1 VILTKLF
8 GIKNY
13 TKQNILRIS
22 PLSKTITIIDTFG
35 FLFRSFYALP
45 PLTNKEGFPTG
56 LLTGFTNFIASIE
69 KEHNTDY
76 IVFALDLKGPTFRN
90 EIDPEYKANRQ
101 PPPEE
106 LVQQLPIAIQWV
118 EQMGFATVSKQGFE
132 ADDMI
137 ASVAKMAKEQGMNV
151 RIVSHDKDLYQMID
165 DGKIVVIDAV
175 KRKSI
180 DEAACIEKY
189 GIRPNQFTDYQSLL
203 GDSADNVPGVKGVG
217 KVTAQKLLNQF
228 DTLQGIYDNIDEV
241 KPAGVQ
247 NKLRTFEADAWRSQ
261 KLVTLVDDIF
271 ENIDFSSYILPSQN
285 PFLGI
290 VDDLHKYELNGV
302 LRQLKAK
309 GMIANIQ
316 PSKKE
321 EKQEAPREN
330 FDYVLLDS
338 EAKLFDVI
346 KQIPKESLVAL
357 DTETTGLDASK
368 DSLVGFSFAFDETK
382 AYYVPLAHFYLGVG
396 EQISKE
402 VGVRALRELLSFN
415 IVGHNMKFDLKFLL
429 PYLGIKSYK
438 VYADTM
444 LLAWLVNSE
453 KPVGLDKLSLLYFNH
468 TMIAFKETVKKGEN
482 FSSVALEEAANYAA
496 EDALITF
503 KLYDKLMKQL
513 DLQDASHL
521 KDEANEVE
529 FPFIETLIEMEN
541 EGIQVDTDFLEN
553 FKGETEIL
561 LDELR
566 QKIYTLAGGEFNIN
580 STKQLGVVLF
590 ETLELPV
597 GKKTKTGYST
607 DEKVL
612 NGLYDKH
619 EIIPALLHYREV
631 FKLYSTYITPLLEL
645 GLANEDR
652 RIHTSFLQTGTATG
666 RLSSKNPNLQNIP
679 VRSPMGAKIREAF
692 VASKGKMLIGIDYS
706 QIELRLLAHFS
717 MDATLMDAFAHD
729 KDIHRQTAVA
739 IFGEEEADAKRSIAK
754 TVNFGLLYGMG
765 PKKLSVDIG
774 VTTKEAKVIIEAYF
788 ENFPTVK
795 TFLRSIADGAKEIGY
810 VETLLRRRRYF
821 NFESAPPMMKAAYE
835 RESVNTVF
843 QGSAADLIKLSMNK
857 ISEVIKT
864 EQLKAKMLLQIHDE
878 LIFEVNENEAEVLA
892 EKFKTIMEGIF
903 ELKVPLRSSV
913 NIGTSWAE
921 LK

>member
-1 VILTKLF
+1 M
-8 GIKNY
+8 
-13 TKQNILRIS
+13 
-22 PLSKTITIIDTFG
+22 SKTITIIDTFG
-35 FLFRSFYALP
+35 FLFRSFFALP
-45 PLTNKEGFPTG
+45 PLRNKDGFPTG
-56 LLTGFTNFIASIE
+56 LLTGFTNFIASVE

-76 IVFALDLKGPTFRN
+76 IVFALDMKGPTFRN

-101 PPPEE
+101 PPPED
-106 LVQQLPIAIQWV
+106 LLAQLPIAIEWV
-118 EQMGFATVSKQGFE
+118 EKMGFATVSKSGYE

-137 ASVAKMAKEQGMNV
+137 ASVAKVAVKAGMKV

-165 DGKIVVIDAV
+165 DGKVVVVDAI
-175 KRKSI
+175 KRKNM
-180 DEAACIEKY
+180 DEEACIEKY
-189 GIRPNQFTDYQSLL
+189 GIRPDQFTDYQSLL

-217 KVTAQKLLNQF
+217 KVTAQKLLSQF
-228 DTLQGIYDNIDEV
+228 ETLQGIYDNIDEV

-247 NKLRTFEADAWRSQ
+247 KKLRDFEKDAWRSQ

-271 ENIDFSSYILPSQN
+271 ESLDFSKFILSDKN

-290 VDDLHKYELNGV
+290 VDDLHRYELNGI

-309 GMIANIQ
+309 GMIEDLKPPKALID
-316 PSKKE
+316 E
-321 EKQEAPREN
+321 VPREALES
-330 FDYVLLDS
+330 VLLDS
-338 EAKLFDVI
+338 ETKLFEVI
-346 KQIPKESLVAL
+346 NAIEKDSIIAL
-357 DTETTGLDASK
+357 DTETTGLNHKK
-368 DSLVGFSFAFDETK
+368 DSLVGFSFAVDDTK
-382 AYYVPLAHFYLGVG
+382 GYYVPLAHAYLGVG

-402 VGVRALRELLSFN
+402 IGVRALRQLLDFK
-415 IVGHNMKFDLKFLL
+415 IVGHNLKFDLKFIC
-429 PYLGIKSYK
+429 PYLGINAYTP
-438 VYADTM
+438 YADSM

-453 KPVGLDKLSLLYFNH
+453 KPVGLDKQADLYFQH
-468 TMIAFKETVKKGEN
+468 KMISFKDTVKKGEN
-482 FSSVALEEAANYAA
+482 FSSVALDDAAAYAG
-496 EDALITF
+496 EDALITYKLYF
-503 KLYDKLMKQL
+503 KLLEQLKLQN
-513 DLQDASHL
+513 AEHL
-521 KDEANEVE
+521 IQEAKEVE
-529 FPFIETLIEMEN
+529 FPFIQTLISMEE
-541 EGIQVDTDFLEN
+541 EGIKVDTDFLQN
-553 FKGETEIL
+553 FKTETEVL

-566 QKIYTLAGGEFNIN
+566 KKIYGLAGGEFNIN
-580 STKQLGVVLF
+580 STKQLGVILF

-612 NGLYDKH
+612 NGLFGTHD
-619 EIIPALLHYREV
+619 IIPALLNYREV

-645 GLANEDR
+645 GLETDDR

-692 VASKGKMLIGIDYS
+692 VAQDGKTLIGIDYS

-717 MDATLMDAFAHD
+717 QDPTLLDAFAHD

-739 IFGEEEADAKRSIAK
+739 IFGEEEADAKRNVAK

-765 PKKLSVDIG
+765 PKKLSIDIG
-774 VTTKEAKVIIEAYF
+774 VTTKEAKLIIEAYF

-795 TFLRSIADGAKEIGY
+795 TFLRSIADSAKEIGY

-857 ISEVIKT
+857 IHEHIKT
-864 EQLKAKMLLQIHDE
+864 KHLKAKMLLQIHDE
-878 LIFEVNENEAEVLA
+878 LIFEVDENEAESLA
-892 EKFKTIMEGIF
+892 EEFKNIMENIY
-903 ELKVPLRSSV
+903 KIAVPLRSSV
-913 NIGTSWAE
+913 NIGKNWSQ

>member
-1 VILTKLF
+1 MFLL
-8 GIKNY
+8 
-13 TKQNILRIS
+13 
-22 PLSKTITIIDTFG
+22 PKTITIIDTFG

-45 PLTNKEGFPTG
+45 PLTNKDGFPTG

-76 IVFALDLKGPTFRN
+76 IVFALDMKGPTFRN
-90 EIDPEYKANRQ
+90 EIDPQYKANRQ

-106 LVQQLPIAIQWV
+106 LVAQLPIAISWV
-118 EQMGFATVSKQGFE
+118 EQMGFATVSKSGYE

-137 ASVAKMAKEQGMNV
+137 ASVAKLAKEQGMKV

-189 GIRPNQFTDYQSLL
+189 GIRPDQFTDYQSLL

-217 KVTAQKLLNQF
+217 KVTAQKLLSQYE
-228 DTLQGIYDNIDEV
+228 TLQGIYDNIDDV

-247 NKLRTFEADAWRSQ
+247 NKLRTFEKDAWMSQ

-271 ENIDFSSYILPSQN
+271 ESVDFDSYTLPDKN

-309 GMIANIQ
+309 GMIADIQ
-316 PSKKE
+316 ASSA
-321 EKQEAPREN
+321 KQEKIEPARQN
-330 FDYVLLDS
+330 FEYILLDD
-338 EAKLFDVI
+338 EKKLFDVI
-346 KQIPKESLVAL
+346 KTIPKDAVLAL
-357 DTETTGLDASK
+357 DTETTGLDASS
-368 DSLVGFSFAFDETK
+368 DALVGFSFAFEETK
-382 AYYVPLAHFYLGVG
+382 GYYVPLTHFYLGVG
-396 EQISKE
+396 NQVSKE
-402 VGVRALRELLSFN
+402 IGVRVLRELLSFKV
-415 IVGHNMKFDLKFLL
+415 VGHNLKFDLKFLY

-438 VYADTM
+438 IFADTM

-453 KPVGLDKLSLLYFNH
+453 KPVGLDKLSSLYFNH
-468 TMIAFKETVKKGEN
+468 EMIAFKDTVKKGEN
-482 FSSVALEEAANYAA
+482 FSSVDLNEATSYAA
-496 EDALITF
+496 EDAIITF
-503 KLYDKLMKQL
+503 KLYNKLLKQL
-513 DLQDASHL
+513 ELQNATHL
-521 KDEANEVE
+521 IQEANDVE
-529 FPFIETLIEMEN
+529 FPFIQTLIEMEE
-541 EGIQVDTDFLEN
+541 EGIEVDTDFLEN
-553 FKGETEIL
+553 FKQETEVL

-566 QKIYTLAGGEFNIN
+566 AKIYGFAGGEFNIN
-580 STKQLGVVLF
+580 STKQLGVILF

-619 EIIPALLHYREV
+619 EIIPALLNYREV

-645 GLANEDR
+645 GKENEDR

-692 VASKGKMLIGIDYS
+692 ISAKGKTLIGIDYS

-717 MDATLMDAFAHD
+717 QDATLLDAFAHD

-739 IFGEEEADAKRSIAK
+739 IFGEDEADAKRSVAK

-774 VTTKEAKVIIEAYF
+774 VSTKEAKEIIEAYF

-795 TFLRSIADGAKEIGY
+795 TFLRSIADSAKEIGY
-810 VETLLRRRRYF
+810 VETLLNRRRYF
-821 NFESAPPMMKAAYE
+821 NFDSAPPMMKAAYE

-857 ISEVIKT
+857 IAEVIKS
-864 EQLKAKMLLQIHDE
+864 ENLNAKMLLQIHDE
-878 LIFEVNENEAEVLA
+878 LIFEVNEVDAEVLA
-892 EKFKTIMEGIF
+892 EKFKTIMEEIF
-903 ELKVPLRSSV
+903 TLSVPLRTSV
-913 NIGTSWAE
+913 NIGTSWSK

>member
-1 VILTKLF
+1 M
-8 GIKNY
+8 
-13 TKQNILRIS
+13 
-22 PLSKTITIIDTFG
+22 SKTITIIDTFG
-35 FLFRSFYALP
+35 FLFRSFFALP
-45 PLTNKEGFPTG
+45 PLRNAEGFPTG
-56 LLTGFTNFIASIE
+56 LLTGFTNFIASVE

-76 IVFALDLKGPTFRN
+76 IVFALDMKGPTFRN

-101 PPPEE
+101 PPPED
-106 LVQQLPIAIQWV
+106 LIAQLPIAVDWV
-118 EQMGFATVSKQGFE
+118 TQMGFATVSKTGYE

-137 ASVAKMAKEQGMNV
+137 ASVAKMAVEAGMKV

-165 DGKIVVIDAV
+165 DGNVVVVDAI
-175 KRKSI
+175 KRKDM

-189 GIRPNQFTDYQSLL
+189 GIRPDQFTDYQSLL

-217 KVTAQKLLNQF
+217 KVTAQKLLSQF

-247 NKLRTFEADAWRSQ
+247 KKLRDFEDDAWRSQ

-271 ENIDFSSYILPSQN
+271 ETIDFSSYTLPEQN

-290 VDDLHKYELNGV
+290 LDDLHKYELNGV
-302 LRQLKAK
+302 IRQLKAK
-309 GMIANIQ
+309 GMIDDIK
-316 PSKKE
+316 PSKPALEEEPKE
-321 EKQEAPREN
+321 VLES
-330 FDYVLLDS
+330 VLLDT
-338 EAKLFDVI
+338 ETKLFDVI
-346 KQIPKESLVAL
+346 NAIAKDAIIAL
-357 DTETTGLDASK
+357 DTETTGLDDKK
-368 DSLVGFSFAFDETK
+368 DSLVGFSFAIDDTK
-382 AYYVPLAHFYLGVG
+382 GYYVPLAHAYLGVG
-396 EQISKE
+396 DQISKE
-402 VGVRALRELLSFN
+402 IGVRALRALLEFKV
-415 IVGHNMKFDLKFLL
+415 VGHNMKFDLKFIC
-429 PYLGIKSYK
+429 PYLGMKAYTP
-438 VYADTM
+438 YADSM

-453 KPVGLDKLSLLYFNH
+453 KPVGLDKQADLYFKH
-468 TMIAFKETVKKGEN
+468 KMISFKDTVKKGEN
-482 FSSVALEEAANYAA
+482 FSSVALEDAAAYAG
-496 EDALITF
+496 EDALITYRLYF
-503 KLYDKLMKQL
+503 RLLEQLKLQN
-513 DLQDASHL
+513 AEHL
-521 KDEANEVE
+521 ITEAKEIE
-529 FPFIETLIEMEN
+529 FPFIQTLIEMEA
-541 EGIQVDTDFLEN
+541 EGIKIDTDFLQS
-553 FKGETEIL
+553 FKDETEVL

-566 QKIYTLAGGEFNIN
+566 QKIYGLAGGEFNIN

-612 NGLYDKH
+612 NGLFDAH
-619 EIIPALLHYREV
+619 DIIPALLNYREV

-645 GLANEDR
+645 GLSVDDR

-679 VRSPMGAKIREAF
+679 VRSAMGAKIRQAF
-692 VASKGKMLIGIDYS
+692 IAEEGKTLIGIDYS

-717 MDATLMDAFAHD
+717 QDPTLLDAFAHD

-739 IFGEEEADAKRSIAK
+739 IFGEEEADAKRNVAK

-843 QGSAADLIKLSMNK
+843 QGSAADLIKLSMNA
-857 ISEVIKT
+857 ISSHIKT
-864 EQLKAKMLLQIHDE
+864 QHLNAKMLLQIHDE
-878 LIFEVNENEAEVLA
+878 LIFEVNEDEAEVLA
-892 EKFKTIMEGIF
+892 RNFKDIMEEIY
-903 ELKVPLRSSV
+903 KIAVPLRTSV
-913 NIGTSWAE
+913 NIGKNWSE

>member
-1 VILTKLF
+1 
-8 GIKNY
+8 
-13 TKQNILRIS
+13 
-22 PLSKTITIIDTFG
+22 LSKTITIIDTFG

-45 PLTNKEGFPTG
+45 PLKNAEGFPTG
-56 LLTGFTNFIASIE
+56 LLTGFINFIASIE

-76 IVFALDLKGPTFRN
+76 IVFALDMKGPTFRN
-90 EIDPEYKANRQ
+90 EIDPEYKAHRP

-106 LVQQLPIAIQWV
+106 LIAQLPIAISWV
-118 EQMGFATVSKQGFE
+118 EQMGFATVSKSGYE

-137 ASVAKMAKEQGMNV
+137 ASVAKMAKDQGMNV

-165 DGKIVVIDAV
+165 DGKIVVVDAI
-175 KRKSI
+175 KRKDI

-217 KVTAQKLLNQF
+217 KVTAQKLLNEF
-228 DTLQGIYDNIDEV
+228 DTLQGIYDHIDEI

-247 NKLRTFEADAWRSQ
+247 NKLRTYEEDAWRSQ
-261 KLVTLVDDIF
+261 KLVTLVDNIF
-271 ENIDFSSYILPSQN
+271 EELDFSRFILSYEN

-290 VDDLHKYELNGV
+290 IDDLHKYELNGI

-309 GMIANIQ
+309 GMIADIQ
-316 PSKKE
+316 PSKPKE
-321 EKQEAPREN
+321 ESVDTPKQDFECL
-330 FDYVLLDS
+330 LLDS
-338 EAKLFDVI
+338 ETKLFDVI
-346 KQIPKESLVAL
+346 KSIPAGSIVAL
-357 DTETTGLDASK
+357 DTETTGLDSTK
-368 DSLVGFSFAFDETK
+368 DSLVGFSFAYDDK
-382 AYYVPLAHFYLGVG
+382 KGYYVPLAHAYLGVG

-402 VGVRALRELLSFN
+402 IGVRALRSLLEFK
-415 IVGHNMKFDLKFLL
+415 IIGHNLKFDLKFIC
-429 PYLGIKSYK
+429 PYLGIKAYEPYGDS
-438 VYADTM
+438 M

-453 KPVGLDKLSLLYFNH
+453 KPVGLDKQAELYFKH
-468 TMIAFKETVKKGEN
+468 KMISFKDTVKKGED
-482 FSSVALEEAANYAA
+482 FSSVDLEDAANYAA

-503 KLYDKLMKQL
+503 KLYFRLLEQL
-513 DLQDASHL
+513 SLQDAEHL
-521 KDEANEVE
+521 ITEAKEVE
-529 FPFIETLIEMEN
+529 FPFIQTLIDME
-541 EGIQVDTDFLEN
+541 EAGIKIDTDFLTV
-553 FKGETEIL
+553 FKAETEVL

-566 QKIYTLAGGEFNIN
+566 QKIYGLAGGEFNIN
-580 STKQLGVVLF
+580 STKQLGVILF

-612 NGLYDKH
+612 NGLYDAH
-619 EIIPALLHYREV
+619 EIIPALLNYREI
-631 FKLYSTYITPLLEL
+631 FKLYSTYIDPLLTL
-645 GLANEDR
+645 GLETEDR
-652 RIHTSFLQTGTATG
+652 RVHTSFLQTGTATG

-679 VRSPMGAKIREAF
+679 VRSPMGAKIRKAF
-692 VASKGKMLIGIDYS
+692 VAQEGKTLIGIDYS

-717 MDATLMDAFAHD
+717 QDPTLLDAFAND

-739 IFGEEEADAKRSIAK
+739 IFGEEEADAKRNVAK

-774 VTTKEAKVIIEAYF
+774 VSTKEAKEIIEAYF

-810 VETLLRRRRYF
+810 VETLLKRRRYF
-821 NFESAPPMMKAAYE
+821 NFETAPPMMKAAYE

-843 QGSAADLIKLSMNK
+843 QGSAADLIKLSMNAIAK
-857 ISEVIKT
+857 LIKK
-864 EQLKAKMLLQIHDE
+864 EKLNAKMLLQIHDE
-878 LIFEVNENEAEVLA
+878 LIFEVNEDEADVLA
-892 EKFKTIMEGIF
+892 ETFKGVMEGIYAIR
-903 ELKVPLRSSV
+903 VPLRSSV
-913 NIGTSWAE
+913 NIGRDWSE

>member
-1 VILTKLF
+1 M
-8 GIKNY
+8 
-13 TKQNILRIS
+13 
-22 PLSKTITIIDTFG
+22 SKTITIIDTFG
-35 FLFRSFYALP
+35 FLFRSFFALP
-45 PLTNKEGFPTG
+45 PLRNAEGFPTG
-56 LLTGFTNFIASIE
+56 LLTGFTNFIASVE

-76 IVFALDLKGPTFRN
+76 IVFALDMKGPTFRN

-101 PPPEE
+101 PPPED
-106 LVQQLPIAIQWV
+106 LIAQLPIAVDWV
-118 EQMGFATVSKQGFE
+118 TQMGFATVSKTGYE

-137 ASVAKMAKEQGMNV
+137 ASVAKMAKEQGMKV

-165 DGKIVVIDAV
+165 DGKVVVVDAI
-175 KRKSI
+175 KRKNI
-180 DEAACIEKY
+180 DEEACIEKY
-189 GIRPNQFTDYQSLL
+189 GIRPDQFTDYQSLL

-217 KVTAQKLLNQF
+217 KVTAQKLLSQF
-228 DTLQGIYDNIDEV
+228 ETLQGIYDNIDEV

-247 NKLRTFEADAWRSQ
+247 KKLRDFEDDAWRSQ

-271 ENIDFSSYILPSQN
+271 DNLDFSSFTLPEKN

-309 GMIANIQ
+309 GMIDDIQ
-316 PSKKE
+316 QSKPAVKE
-321 EKQEAPREN
+321 EPKEVLES
-330 FDYVLLDS
+330 VLLDT

-346 KQIPKESLVAL
+346 KGIPKDAVIAL
-357 DTETTGLDASK
+357 DTETTGLDDTK
-368 DSLVGFSFAFDETK
+368 DSLVGFSFAVDDK
-382 AYYVPLAHFYLGVG
+382 VGYYVPLAHAYLGVG
-396 EQISKE
+396 DQISKE
-402 VGVRALRELLSFN
+402 IGVRALRQLLDFKV
-415 IVGHNMKFDLKFLL
+415 VGHNLKFDLKFIC
-429 PYLGIKSYK
+429 PYLGLKSYTP
-438 VYADTM
+438 YADSM

-453 KPVGLDKLSLLYFNH
+453 KPVGLDKQAELYFKH
-468 TMIAFKETVKKGEN
+468 KMISFKDTVKKGEN
-482 FSSVALEEAANYAA
+482 FSSVALEDAAAYAG
-496 EDALITF
+496 EDALITY
-503 KLYDKLMKQL
+503 KLYFRLLEQL
-513 DLQDASHL
+513 KLQDAEHL
-521 KDEANEVE
+521 IEEAKEIE
-529 FPFIETLIEMEN
+529 FPFIQTLIEMEA
-541 EGIQVDTDFLEN
+541 EGIKVDTDFLQS
-553 FKGETEIL
+553 FKTETEML

-566 QKIYTLAGGEFNIN
+566 GRIYELAGGEFNIN

-619 EIIPALLHYREV
+619 EIIPALLDYREV
-631 FKLYSTYITPLLEL
+631 FKLYSTYIDPLLTL
-645 GLANEDR
+645 GMEKEDR

-679 VRSPMGAKIREAF
+679 VRSPMGAKIRQAF
-692 VASKGKMLIGIDYS
+692 VAEKGKKLIGIDYS

-717 MDATLMDAFAHD
+717 KDPTLLDAFAHD

-739 IFGEEEADAKRSIAK
+739 IFGEEEADSKRNVAK

-774 VTTKEAKVIIEAYF
+774 VSTKEAKEIIEAYF

-795 TFLRSIADGAKEIGY
+795 TFLRGIADSAKEVGY

-821 NFESAPPMMKAAYE
+821 NFETAPPMMKAAYE

-857 ISEVIKT
+857 ISTHIKS
-864 EQLKAKMLLQIHDE
+864 EGLNAKMLLQIHDE
-878 LIFEVNENEAEVLA
+878 LIFEVNADEADDLA
-892 EKFKTIMEGIF
+892 ETFKDIMENIF
-903 ELKVPLRSSV
+903 TIAVPLRSSV
-913 NIGTSWAE
+913 NIGDNWSE

>member
-1 VILTKLF
+1 M
-8 GIKNY
+8 
-13 TKQNILRIS
+13 
-22 PLSKTITIIDTFG
+22 SKTITIIDTFG

-45 PLTNKEGFPTG
+45 PLKNKDGFPTG
-56 LLTGFTNFIASIE
+56 LLTGFTNFIASVE

-76 IVFALDLKGPTFRN
+76 IVFALDVKGPTFRN
-90 EIDPEYKANRQ
+90 EIDPEYKAHR
-101 PPPEE
+101 PAPPEE
-106 LVQQLPIAIQWV
+106 LTMQLPIAIEWV
-118 EQMGFATVSKQGFE
+118 KQMGFATVSQTGYE

-137 ASVAKMAKEQGMNV
+137 ASVAKLATQEGLNV

-165 DGKIVVIDAV
+165 DGKVVVVDAI

-180 DEAACIEKY
+180 DEEACIEKY

-217 KVTAQKLLNQF
+217 KVTAEKLLKQF
-228 DTLQGIYDNIDEV
+228 DTLKGIYENIDEV
-241 KPAGVQ
+241 KPAGLQ
-247 NKLRTFEADAWRSQ
+247 KKLRDFEADAWRSQ
-261 KLVTLVDDIF
+261 QLVTLVDDIF
-271 ENIDFSSYILPSQN
+271 ESLDFDSFKLPEQN

-309 GMIANIQ
+309 GMIADIQ

-321 EKQEAPREN
+321 EEPEAPRQV
-330 FDYVLLDS
+330 FDYILLDN
-338 EAKLFDVI
+338 EQKLFDII
-346 KQIPKESLVAL
+346 KNIPKDSIVAL
-357 DTETTGLDASK
+357 DTETTGLDSTK
-368 DSLVGFSFAFDETK
+368 DTLVGFSFAFEEETG
-382 AYYVPLAHFYLGVG
+382 YYVPLAHTYLGVG

-402 VGVRALRELLSFN
+402 IGVRALRQLLDFK
-415 IVGHNMKFDLKFLL
+415 IVGHNLKFDLKFIY
-429 PYLGIKSYK
+429 PYLGIKSYEP
-438 VYADTM
+438 YADSM

-453 KPVGLDKLSLLYFNH
+453 KPVGLDKQAELYFNH
-468 TMIAFKETVKKGEN
+468 KMISFKDTVKKGED
-482 FSSVALEEAANYAA
+482 FSSVALEDAANYAA
-496 EDALITF
+496 EDALITL
-503 KLYDKLMKQL
+503 KLYYRLLEQL
-513 DLQDASHL
+513 KLQDAEHL
-521 KDEANEVE
+521 ITEAKEIE
-529 FPFIETLIEMEN
+529 FPFIQTLIEMED
-541 EGIQVDTDFLEN
+541 EGIKIDTAFLEE
-553 FKGETEIL
+553 FKAETEIL
-561 LDELR
+561 LDSLR

-612 NGLYDKH
+612 NSLYDTH
-619 EIIPALLHYREV
+619 DIIPVLLEYREV
-631 FKLYSTYITPLLEL
+631 FKLYSTYIDPLLTL
-645 GLANEDR
+645 GLSTEDR

-679 VRSPMGAKIREAF
+679 VRSPMGAKIRKAF
-692 VASKGKMLIGIDYS
+692 IASEGKTLIGIDYS

-717 MDATLMDAFAHD
+717 QDATLLDAFAHD

-739 IFGEEEADAKRSIAK
+739 IFGEDQADAKRNVAK

-774 VTTKEAKVIIEAYF
+774 VSTKEAKEIIEAYF

-810 VETLLRRRRYF
+810 VETLLKRRRYF
-821 NFESAPPMMKAAYE
+821 NFETAPPMMKAAYE

-843 QGSAADLIKLSMNK
+843 QGSAADLIKLSMNEIAK
-857 ISEVIKT
+857 VIKK
-864 EQLKAKMLLQIHDE
+864 EHLSAKMLLQIHDE
-878 LIFEVNENEAEVLA
+878 LIFEVDENQAEVLA
-892 EKFKTIMEGIF
+892 ERFKSIMEGIYT
-903 ELKVPLRSSV
+903 LGVPLRSSV
-913 NIGTSWAE
+913 NIGKNWSE

>member
-1 VILTKLF
+1 
-8 GIKNY
+8 
-13 TKQNILRIS
+13 
-22 PLSKTITIIDTFG
+22 LSKTITIIDTFG
-35 FLFRSFYALP
+35 FLFRSFFALP
-45 PLTNKEGFPTG
+45 PLRNAEGFPTG
-56 LLTGFTNFIASIE
+56 LLTGFTNFIASVE

-76 IVFALDLKGPTFRN
+76 IVFALDMKGPTFRN

-101 PPPEE
+101 PPPED
-106 LVQQLPIAIQWV
+106 LVAQLPIAIEWV
-118 EQMGFATVSKQGFE
+118 EKMGFTTVSKSGYE

-137 ASVAKMAKEQGMNV
+137 ASVAKIAVAAGMKV

-165 DGKIVVIDAV
+165 DGNVIVVDAI
-175 KRKSI
+175 KRKNM

-189 GIRPNQFTDYQSLL
+189 GIRPDQFTDYQSLL

-217 KVTAQKLLNQF
+217 KVTAQKLLTQF
-228 DTLQGIYDNIDEV
+228 ETLQGIYDNLDDV

-247 NKLRTFEADAWRSQ
+247 KKLRDFEEDAWRSQ
-261 KLVTLVDDIF
+261 KLVTLVDDLF
-271 ENIDFSSYILPSQN
+271 ESIDFTSYILPTNN

-290 VDDLHKYELNGV
+290 VDDLHKYELNGI

-309 GMIANIQ
+309 GMIEDISPTKPAE
-316 PSKKE
+316 KE
-321 EKQEAPREN
+321 IPREV
-330 FDYVLLDS
+330 FESVLLDS

-346 KQIPKESLVAL
+346 NAIDKDSIIAL
-357 DTETTGLDASK
+357 DTETTGLDDSK
-368 DSLVGFSFAFDETK
+368 DSLVGFSFALDDTK
-382 AYYVPLAHFYLGVG
+382 GYYVPLAHAYLGVG
-396 EQISKE
+396 DQISKE
-402 VGVRALRELLSFN
+402 IGVRALRKLLEFKV
-415 IVGHNMKFDLKFLL
+415 VGHNLKFDLKFIC
-429 PYLGIKSYK
+429 PYLGIKSYIP
-438 VYADTM
+438 YADSM

-453 KPVGLDKLSLLYFNH
+453 KPVGLDKQADLYFKH
-468 TMIAFKETVKKGEN
+468 KMISFKDTVKKGEN
-482 FSSVALEEAANYAA
+482 FSSVALEDAAAYAG
-496 EDALITF
+496 EDALITY
-503 KLYDKLMKQL
+503 KLYFRLLEQL
-513 DLQDASHL
+513 KLQDAEHL
-521 KDEANEVE
+521 IQEAKDIE
-529 FPFIETLIEMEN
+529 FPFIQTLIEMEGA
-541 EGIQVDTDFLEN
+541 GIKVDTDFLQG
-553 FKGETEIL
+553 FKDETEVL
-561 LDELR
+561 LTELR
-566 QKIYTLAGGEFNIN
+566 EKIYTLAGGEFNIN

-612 NGLYDKH
+612 NGLFDAH
-619 EIIPALLHYREV
+619 DIIPALLHYREV
-631 FKLYSTYITPLLEL
+631 FKLYSTYINPLLEL
-645 GLANEDR
+645 GLEKEDK

-679 VRSPMGAKIREAF
+679 VRSPMGAKIRQAF
-692 VASKGKMLIGIDYS
+692 VAEEGKTLIGIDYS

-717 MDATLMDAFAHD
+717 QDPTLLNAFAHD

-739 IFGEEEADAKRSIAK
+739 IFGEELADEKRNVAK

-774 VTTKEAKVIIEAYF
+774 VTTKEAKLIIESYF

-821 NFESAPPMMKAAYE
+821 NFESAPPMIKAAYE

-857 ISEVIKT
+857 IHAHIKT
-864 EQLKAKMLLQIHDE
+864 QHLNAKMLLQIHDE
-878 LIFEVNENEAEVLA
+878 LIFEVNENEAEELA
-892 EKFKTIMEGIF
+892 KTFKDIMEDIYTIA
-903 ELKVPLRSSV
+903 VPLRTSV
-913 NIGTSWAE
+913 NIGKNWSL